1 METSKST
8 QSFFM
13 PSEFIFTVG
22 TLSLGNVI
30 ARANNEVDAYGKNKV
45 FEHRKSNFEQKFNI
59 NFEV

>member
-1 METSKST
+1 
-8 QSFFM
+8 M
-13 PSEFIFTVG
+13 PSEFVFTVG

-30 ARANNEVDAYGKNKV
+30 AKANNEVDAYGKNKV